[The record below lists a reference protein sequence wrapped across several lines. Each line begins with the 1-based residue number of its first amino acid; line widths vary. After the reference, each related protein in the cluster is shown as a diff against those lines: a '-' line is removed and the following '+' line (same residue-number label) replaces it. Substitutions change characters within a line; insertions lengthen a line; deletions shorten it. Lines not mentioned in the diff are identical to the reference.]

1 MYITMYSQLNND
13 RISIKFD
20 REDGVHVINIKQ
32 LRSQDESE
40 YLLKC
45 LSIVL
50 RLSLFLIR

>member
-13 RISIKFD
+13 RIFLKFD
-20 REDGVHVINIKQ
+20 REDGVQVINIIQ
-32 LRSQDESE
+32 LRSQNESE
-40 YLLKC
+40 DLLKC

>member
-13 RISIKFD
+13 RIFLKFD
-20 REDGVHVINIKQ
+20 REDSVQVINIIQ
-32 LRSQDESE
+32 LRSQNESE
-40 YLLKC
+40 DLFKC